1 MLEAGELD
9 FLTELNPAQAEAVC
23 HPGGPLLV
31 LAGAGSGKTRV
42 LTSRIAYLVRVHRVE
57 PHRILAITF
66 TNRAA
71 REMKERVASL
81 VPHAVDDLWVMT
93 FHAACLRILRREIEK
108 LGYSKNFVIYDE
120 ADQQTVIKDCLKEL
134 NLEPRQH
141 PPAMFSAAISWQ
153 KNALVGPAEFAGA
166 AYDQH
171 QELTARV
178 YAAYQARLERN
189 NALDFDDLLVLA
201 VRLFRE
207 FPPVLEQ
214 YRRRFLHLLVDEYQ
228 DTNHAQYVLV
238 NLLAQTHRNL
248 TVVGDPDQCIYG
260 WRGADLRNILNFE
273 RDYPDARVVKL
284 EQNYRSTGR
293 ILEAA
298 NHVIRFN
305 RHRKEKE
312 LWTARGAGE
321 APVLHQARDERAEA
335 RFVAREIRRLRA
347 QGRSYRDFA
356 VFYRTHAQSR
366 VLEDELLRHG
376 VPYTII
382 GGVKFY
388 DRKEIKD
395 LLAYLKLIVNPDD
408 DVALTRIINVPRRG
422 VGKAS
427 LVKFFAYVRE
437 SSVACADAL
446 READRIRG
454 LSAGVREAMGA
465 LGEQLARWRER
476 EGGVT
481 GLTEQVLEESGYLTA
496 LEAERT
502 VEARTRMENLSE
514 FLSVTREFDLQ
525 RGGTLAEFLNDLALY
540 TDLDRF
546 DGESSQVALMTLHS
560 AKGLEFPVVF
570 LTGMEEGVFPHTR
583 AFSEPVEM
591 EEERRLCYVGITRA
605 RERLFLTLAESRL
618 LYGNVYYGV
627 PSRFLREIPP
637 ELFAGGEP
645 EAGAAAGEAEERPET
660 GRAEFRPGD
669 RVWHGKWGE
678 GMVVQTDGTGLD
690 AQVKVA
696 FPDQGVKTL
705 MVRYAP
711 LELLRG
717 RG

>member
-1 MLEAGELD
+1 MD

-23 HPGGPLLV
+23 HPGGALLV

-71 REMKERVASL
+71 REMKERVARL

-108 LGYSKNFVIYDE
+108 LGYGKNFVIYDE

-134 NLEPRQH
+134 NLELRQH

-166 AYDQH
+166 AYDRH

-189 NALDFDDLLVLA
+189 NALDFDDLLFLA

-335 RFVAREIRRLRA
+335 RFVAREIRRLRT

-437 SSVACADAL
+437 SPVACADAL

-465 LGEQLARWRER
+465 LGEQLARWREW

-525 RGGTLAEFLNDLALY
+525 RGGPLAEFLNDLALY

-546 DGESSQVALMTLHS
+546 DGESSQVTLMTLHS

-645 EAGAAAGEAEERPET
+645 EAGAAAGEAEERPEAE
-660 GRAEFRPGD
+660 GAEFRPGD
-669 RVWHGKWGE
+669 RVRHGKWGE

-717 RG
+717 RE